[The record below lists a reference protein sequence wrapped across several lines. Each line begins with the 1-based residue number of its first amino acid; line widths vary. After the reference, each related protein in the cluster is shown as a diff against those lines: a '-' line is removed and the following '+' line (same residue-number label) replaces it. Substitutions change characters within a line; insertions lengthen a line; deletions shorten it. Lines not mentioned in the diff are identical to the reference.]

1 MTQLGFKPGMKGEGV
16 IDDVEGESTDNDDW
30 TLARWHGLDE

>member
-1 MTQLGFKPGMKGEGV
+1 V